1 MVVRSRRRGASSALY
16 PQSTVKLKKRRSK
29 MKLKRTEED
38 KLVIKASAD
47 DTEDEK
53 EEQEDE
59 AEESEDKDEDE
70 SEDKKEAISATLMTT
85 LDKKIAANQA
95 FNAKQ
100 MKKME
105 KMLMNGIKSGPT
117 EREIEAQAA
126 KEFFA
131 LAKAAMNKGGTTLVQ
146 GADGSLFRESAQI
159 LGAANEFGDAN
170 MPAFQDQLGTIIFN
184 NLRQDPFLA
193 RVQQEPLTEVGSAIW
208 YIDETVPGSTQ
219 FSTAKPAK
227 KTIADGITKK
237 SVPVINMAY
246 DWAVDTALIR
256 SEFNATFGVPYMRRL
271 MDRAVEQY
279 RFDLSFNMI
288 GANSTLLA
296 DIKSQFTGFNLA
308 SGSSAAFKPEYFAQA
323 FTKGED
329 ANLGPQNSYLLVSKG
344 IKNGLHEIRL
354 DSAKSSNAASAVQVI
369 NGVMNF
375 YGYPVLRSTTDPV
388 AWIKDKPVAYLIGN
402 NAIALKSRYTI
413 QQVALSDGGRSV
425 TFGLNAAVVG
435 GVRNKAQV
443 IGLVPKD

>member
-1 MVVRSRRRGASSALY
+1 MVSKSRRKGASSALY
-16 PQSTVKLKKRRSK
+16 PPNTVKLKKRRSK

-38 KLVIKASAD
+38 KLVIKASAAD

-53 EEQEDE
+53 EEQE
-59 AEESEDKDEDE
+59 EESEDKDEEDGGDE
-70 SEDKKEAISATLMTT
+70 KKEAIGATLMTT

-170 MPAFQDQLGTIIFN
+170 MPVFQDQLGTIVFN
-184 NLRQDPFLA
+184 SLMQDPFLA
-193 RVQQEPLTEVGSAIW
+193 RVQQEPLTELGSTIW
-208 YIDETVPGSTQ
+208 YVDQGVPASTS
-219 FSTAKPAK
+219 FATAKPAK
-227 KTIADGITKK
+227 KTIADGVVRK

-246 DWAVDTALIR
+246 DWEVDTALIR
-256 SEFNATFGVPYMRRL
+256 SEFNATYGVPYMRRQ
-271 MDRAVEQY
+271 MDRAVEQF
-279 RFDLSFNMI
+279 RFDLAFNMI
-288 GANSTLLA
+288 GSNSTLLA
-296 DIKSQFTGFNLA
+296 DIKSQFTSFNLA

-354 DSAKSSNAASAVQVI
+354 DSAKSSNAASAVQII

-388 AWIKDKPVAYLIGN
+388 AWVKDKPVAYLIGN